1 MKKLLYLFI
10 VLALPY
16 RASAQAAPGPLLGTF
31 RLGLDLPGNLSVAGA
46 DLDSDADTQAGL
58 AAGFELVR
66 GYDNVGLGLGLELLP
81 RRGLQRSPGTAFGF
95 LALPLILEFS
105 DYGSYG
111 SGALTPYFRLQG
123 GPDLFLPGH
132 TFLGSSENGGPNA
145 CAGIGVGVRKKRGFT
160 AELRFSF
167 YRASLDHNKIRL
179 LYSAP
184 RLSAGYSF

>member
-16 RASAQAAPGPLLGTF
+16 RAAAQAALGPLLGTF
-31 RLGLDLPGNLSVAGA
+31 RLGLGLPGNLNVAGA
-46 DLDSDADTQAGL
+46 NRDSDEDTQAGP

-66 GYDNVGLGLGLELLP
+66 GYGDVGLGLGLELLP
-81 RRGLQRSPGTAFGF
+81 RRGLQRAPGTAFGF
-95 LALPLILEFS
+95 LALPLIFEVS
-105 DYGSYG
+105 DYGSYD

-123 GPDLFLPGH
+123 GPDLFLPGRA
-132 TFLGSSENGGPNA
+132 FLGTSKNGGPNA

-184 RLSAGYSF
+184 GMTAGYSF